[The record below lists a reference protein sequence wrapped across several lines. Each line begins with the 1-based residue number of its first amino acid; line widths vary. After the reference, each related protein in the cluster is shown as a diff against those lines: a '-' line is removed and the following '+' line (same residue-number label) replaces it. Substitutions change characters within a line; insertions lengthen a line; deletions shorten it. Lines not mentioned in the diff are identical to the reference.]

1 MFSVDADGNIT
12 LSRGDTAAFTVTTV
26 TDYTF
31 EPQDRALWTV
41 KDGSGEV
48 ILERAYALDGELGNG
63 VFLVQLSNSDTDTLA
78 TGAYSWDV
86 RYVLHPYYDEDGRIV
101 DGDQV
106 ITPKTAL
113 SLTLL
118 ATVGEV

>member
-31 EPQDRALWTV
+31 EPEDRALWTV

-78 TGAYSWDV
+78 TGVYSWDV